1 MEARRV
7 TIQEG
12 MSAERIRL
20 QQAEKQERHW
30 RRWGTYLSERA
41 WGTVREDYSPHG
53 SAWEY
58 FPFEHA
64 HLRPYRWSEDGL
76 FGWCDNHQR
85 LCFSIALWNG
95 RDPILKE
102 RLFGVTGPQGNH
114 SEDVKELYYYLDATP
129 THSYCK
135 GLYKYPQAAFPYA
148 QLLDV
153 SRARSRRDREFELM
167 DTGVFDH
174 DRYFDVTVEYAKND
188 ADDTFIRISAIN
200 RGPEAAALWLL
211 PTLWF
216 RNTWTWGRVQETP
229 PVLTAAGESAILAV
243 HASLGTYSLDCPGAA
258 SLLFT
263 ENEGNAEKLWGLPN
277 RGYVKDA
284 FHRYVIQR
292 EAAAVNPAM
301 RGTKAAALY
310 EWRLEAGE
318 TRSVTLRLAAVAAAA
333 IDGDAV
339 LTARIAEAGDFYS
352 DLPSVP
358 LSPDGAGVCR
368 QAYAGLL
375 WTKQYFH
382 YVVDEWLDGDPA
394 TPPPPAARRRGRNA
408 EWAHLHNEDVISMP
422 DKWEYPWYAAWDLA
436 FHMIPMAAIDSDFA
450 KRQLALFLR
459 EWYMHPNGQIPA
471 YEWALGDVNPPVH
484 AWACWRVFQIDRRRA
499 GRPDYDFLE
508 RCFHK
513 LLMNFTWW
521 VNRKD
526 ALGNNVFE
534 GGFLGLDN
542 IGLFD
547 RSAPLPTGGFIEQSD
562 GTSWMAMYSLN
573 MLTIALELAQRN
585 RTYEDIA
592 SKFFE
597 HFLYI
602 ASAMNGTGHESLWD
616 DEDGFYYDLLRLPSG
631 EALRMKVRSMVGI
644 IPLFAM
650 ETIEPAVIEKL
661 PGFRRRM
668 QWFIQNRPD
677 LCRNLA
683 SMTERGAGE
692 RRMLSLVGPDRLRR
706 ILKRVLDEDE
716 FLAPHGVRAL
726 SRFHRDRPYAL
737 VVDENRYEVRYEPAE
752 SSTGLFG
759 GNSNWRGPIWF
770 PVNYLL
776 IESLQRFHHYLGDG
790 FTVEY
795 PAGSGEKMNLWEV
808 AAKLSQRNSAL
819 FLRGKDGTRPALG
832 PHPKF
837 QLDPHFRD
845 YHLFYEYFHG
855 DTGEGLGASHQT
867 GWTAL
872 VAKLLAQNGE

>member
-1 MEARRV
+1 
-7 TIQEG
+7 

-20 QQAEKQERHW
+20 QQAEKQELHW

-53 SAWEY
+53 SAWDY

-76 FGWCDNHQR
+76 LGWCDNHQR

-102 RLFGVTGPQGNH
+102 RLYGLTGPQGNH

-135 GLYKYPQAAFPYA
+135 GLYKYPQGAFPYS

-167 DTGVFDH
+167 DSGVFDR
-174 DRYFDVTVEYAKND
+174 DRYFDVVVEYAKND
-188 ADDTFIRISAIN
+188 ADDTVIRLTAVN
-200 RGPEAAALWLL
+200 RGPETATLWML

-216 RNTWTWGRVQETP
+216 RNTWTWGRSDETP
-229 PVLTAAGESAILAV
+229 PVLTAEGESKILAA
-243 HASLGTYSLDCPGAA
+243 HASLGTYSLECPGT
-258 SLLFT
+258 SKLLFT

-277 RGYVKDA
+277 RGFVKDA
-284 FHRYVIQR
+284 FHRYVIQN
-292 EAAAVNPAM
+292 EESAVNPSL

-310 EWRLEAGE
+310 RWELGAGE
-318 TRSVTLRLAAVAAAA
+318 SRSVTLRLAPAGAAV
-333 IDGDAV
+333 IDAEAV
-339 LTARIAEAGDFYS
+339 IPARIAEANEFYD

-358 LSPDGAGVCR
+358 LSADGAGVCR

-382 YVVDEWLDGDPA
+382 YVIDEWLQGDPR

-408 EWAHLHNEDVISMP
+408 DWEHLHNEDVISMP

-616 DEDGFYYDLLRLPSG
+616 DEDGFYYDMLRLPSG

-668 QWFIQNRPD
+668 QWFLKNRPD

-683 SMTERGAGE
+683 SMTERGVGE

-706 ILKRVLDEDE
+706 ILERVLHEEE

-726 SRFHRDRPYAL
+726 SRYHREHPYAL
-737 VVDENRYEVRYEPAE
+737 MVEENR
-752 SSTGLFG
+752 
-759 GNSNWRGPIWF
+759 
-770 PVNYLL
+770 
-776 IESLQRFHHYLGDG
+776 
-790 FTVEY
+790 
-795 PAGSGEKMNLWEV
+795 
-808 AAKLSQRNSAL
+808 
-819 FLRGKDGTRPALG
+819 
-832 PHPKF
+832 
-837 QLDPHFRD
+837 
-845 YHLFYEYFHG
+845 
-855 DTGEGLGASHQT
+855 
-867 GWTAL
+867 
-872 VAKLLAQNGE
+872 